1 MSVLV
6 IYKVKG
12 REIPHA
18 RKERETFTG
27 MPSTHAG
34 STGAALCC
42 CGERWMEPGGEQGS
56 GPWRHGFSS
65 GVVLKRPTAP
75 SGPAVCTG

>member
-27 MPSTHAG
+27 VPSTPCWEYRSWPVLLWGEVDGAG
-34 STGAALCC
+34 G
-42 CGERWMEPGGEQGS
+42 
-56 GPWRHGFSS
+56 
-65 GVVLKRPTAP
+65 
-75 SGPAVCTG
+75 